1 MSKEHKMTYDG
12 KKYVTKIS
20 NIRLCDGCVFS
31 KVLAIEDSYKPLYM
45 CKLHNNNRGCISTQ
59 NKDGK
64 SRIWVEDTPKTK
76 KDYVWVIELYQEGIW
91 VFFGAETNRRLAR
104 KEASSIRNL
113 LFYRERKKAKTRI
126 RKYIPAK

>member
-1 MSKEHKMTYDG
+1 MKSKENKMVYEG

-31 KVLAIEDSYKPLYM
+31 KVNTIEDYKPLYQ

-64 SRIWVEDTPKTK
+64 SRIWVEDKS
-76 KDYVWVIELYQEGIW
+76 V
-91 VFFGAETNRRLAR
+91 A
-104 KEASSIRNL
+104 
-113 LFYRERKKAKTRI
+113 
-126 RKYIPAK
+126 